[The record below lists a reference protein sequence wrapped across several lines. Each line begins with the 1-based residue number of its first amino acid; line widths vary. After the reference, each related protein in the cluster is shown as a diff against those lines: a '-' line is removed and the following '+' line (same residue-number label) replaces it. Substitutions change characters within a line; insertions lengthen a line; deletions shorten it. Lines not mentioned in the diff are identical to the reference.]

1 MNSKEISN
9 TLIQGVIGAIIGWLL
24 ASITPQ
30 QAKDWALL
38 IGLLVITI
46 VLGVITFEISQIHR
60 NVVKPAPKVTF
71 YGIDT
76 PDRTKIYAPVTEAV
90 AKAKRRIAV
99 VTYHAF
105 SPSTSEPAVDRYY
118 DTIESVVDQCLRDKR
133 IFYYTRIYQLPP
145 DAPFSETRLGV
156 RDFAHFQKY
165 QSHDNSLSSVQIH
178 FMRVSPSIHSSLLI
192 VDDSDIFIGV
202 PQTTPRGV
210 IITSVI
216 HVHDETRNTLR
227 DVEKLLTSVQS
238 NAEPVQIK
246 AG

>member
-1 MNSKEISN
+1 MNSKELSN

-30 QAKDWALL
+30 QAKDWAFL
-38 IGLLVITI
+38 IGLLVITV

-71 YGIDT
+71 YGVDT

-105 SPSTSEPAVDRYY
+105 SPSTTEPAVDRYY
-118 DTIESVVDQCLRDKR
+118 DTIESVVDQCLRNKKT
-133 IFYYTRIYQLPP
+133 FYYTRIYQLPS
-145 DAPFSETRLGV
+145 DEPFSESRLGA

-165 QSHDNSLSSVQIH
+165 QSHDNSLSSVQIN
-178 FMRVSPSIHSSLLI
+178 FLRVSPSIHSSLLI
-192 VDDSDIFIGV
+192 VDDADIFIGI

-210 IITSVI
+210 ILTSVI
-216 HVHDETRNTLR
+216 HIHDETGNAIR

-238 NAEPVQIK
+238 NAEPVRVK